1 VIHGIAAEQDLH
13 SENEGEEKFVS
24 FEQASANVIVE
35 VEREMVI
42 QMLDSFLSM
51 WSLGAVINT
60 LTE

>member
-1 VIHGIAAEQDLH
+1 M
-13 SENEGEEKFVS
+13 S